1 MYTVYKILN
10 LITNEYYI
18 GVHKTSNPND
28 SYMGSGIL
36 IRKAIKDFGLENFQ
50 KEILFSYEEKKD
62 AYDKEKELLVNLLN
76 DNLCLNLSEGGVGGS
91 NFAGKKHSEETKKKI
106 SLALKGKL
114 KGPMSQSM
122 KENLSIKNKG
132 KKLSEETKEK
142 IRQSKMFLSEEAKK
156 NISQA
161 RIGKKHSEETKKKL
175 SIAAK
180 KREERKRNFMPPE
193 PASDSDRLISDS

>member
-76 DNLCLNLSEGGVGGS
+76 DNFCLNLSEGGVGGS
-91 NFAGKKHSEETKKKI
+91 NFAGKKHSEETKEKI
-106 SLALKGKL
+106 RNSQLKNFL
-114 KGPMSQSM
+114 QRLES
-122 KENLSIKNKG
+122 NIKINYLTIEG
-132 KKLSEETKEK
+132 RQKLSE
-142 IRQSKMFLSEEAKK
+142 IAKQNNK
-156 NISQA
+156 N
-161 RIGKKHSEETKKKL
+161 RIGIPRSEETKKKISESL
-175 SIAAK
+175 KRK
-180 KREERKRNFMPPE
+180 KLQTGVVVNSPG
-193 PASDSDRLISDS
+193 S